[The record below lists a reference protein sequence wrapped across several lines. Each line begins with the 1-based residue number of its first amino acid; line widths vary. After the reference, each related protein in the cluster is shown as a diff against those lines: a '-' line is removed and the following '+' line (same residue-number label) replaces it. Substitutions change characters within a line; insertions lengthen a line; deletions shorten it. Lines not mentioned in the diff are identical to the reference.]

1 MKTYQNEPKWIWESQ
16 NFPNFTYQHINLDAL
31 NYKFGQLKMVENFI
45 NKNSSDELRL
55 ELLLDEAI
63 ATCAIEGEI
72 LQRSSVH
79 SSINKIL
86 KLGLEDDYSYT
97 VQSDNLIQILL
108 DAKTN
113 LIPLTKE
120 RLFSWHKA
128 LFEVGSSGLREIIIG
143 EYRKDKE
150 DMQIVSGS
158 WEKEKVHYI
167 APPSQD
173 MENLM
178 EKFLI
183 WLNNS
188 ESQNNIY
195 KAIIAHL
202 YFVLIHPFD
211 DGNGRTVRILFT
223 YLLKFYG
230 YDMFYYISLSEIIN
244 RKKAKEYYQAFL
256 DVERSDINDK
266 NSFDLTYFFYYM
278 TNVMLEGLKLLKH
291 RINTHLREDII
302 KNMAIKN
309 NIDLTPRQEKIIKI
323 LSNKNNTFMITSEE
337 LSKNFDVAVRTI
349 QKDLKLLIDFDL
361 IEKIKAPKNKK
372 KNYFRLNIDL

>member
-1 MKTYQNEPKWIWESQ
+1 
-16 NFPNFTYQHINLDAL
+16 
-31 NYKFGQLKMVENFI
+31 
-45 NKNSSDELRL
+45 
-55 ELLLDEAI
+55 
-63 ATCAIEGEI
+63 
-72 LQRSSVH
+72 
-79 SSINKIL
+79 
-86 KLGLEDDYSYT
+86 
-97 VQSDNLIQILL
+97 
-108 DAKTN
+108 
-113 LIPLTKE
+113 
-120 RLFSWHKA
+120 
-128 LFEVGSSGLREIIIG
+128 
-143 EYRKDKE
+143 
-150 DMQIVSGS
+150 
-158 WEKEKVHYI
+158 
-167 APPSQD
+167 
-173 MENLM
+173 
-178 EKFLI
+178 
-183 WLNNS
+183 
-188 ESQNNIY
+188 
-195 KAIIAHL
+195 
-202 YFVLIHPFD
+202 
-211 DGNGRTVRILFT
+211 
-223 YLLKFYG
+223 
-230 YDMFYYISLSEIIN
+230 MFYYISLSEIIN